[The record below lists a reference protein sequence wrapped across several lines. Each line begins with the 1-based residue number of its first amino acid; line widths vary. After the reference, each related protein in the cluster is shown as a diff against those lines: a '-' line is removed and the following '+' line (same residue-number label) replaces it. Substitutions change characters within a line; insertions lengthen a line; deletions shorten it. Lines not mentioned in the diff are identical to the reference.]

1 MKRYSQTISNYILT
15 MKRTLLCIIS
25 TFAATVAIA
34 QGSVSIDSCR
44 NMALHNNKAIKIAEE
59 NIRSAGY
66 LKDAATAA
74 YLPGIDFSG
83 GYMHN
88 QRQISL
94 LSEDAKLPTMSFD
107 PKTMSYNY
115 NLVSGA
121 DGKPVLNPATGQPIP
136 SEVAVI
142 PKEAMKFDTRNIFF
156 GAFTLT
162 QPVYLGGS
170 IRALNQI
177 AKHGESMAR
186 SLKQVAEQDV
196 LLNVDEAYWQVVSL
210 VEKRNLAQ
218 SFVNLVDSLR
228 SNVND
233 MMAEGVATKSDVLN
247 VEVKYNE
254 ACIMLTKVDNGLSLS
269 RMALAQICGLPV
281 DTQMTLAD
289 EASDNISTDMTIP
302 SDNIQDVYARRA
314 DLDVLRKGIDVLKS
328 KENLSLA
335 SMLPKVEA
343 FGAYSFSNPNL
354 NDGFRKKFGG
364 GFSVGAMLT
373 VPLWHWGGNYNK
385 YRASKSQTAA
395 QQLLLE
401 DMEEKVSLQVS
412 QARYSYN
419 EAFKTYNMTQN
430 NMKSAEENLRNA
442 QYAFKEGVLTTD
454 DVIAA
459 QTAWLQAKSEV
470 IDAQIG
476 IRLCHTYLSKVMGTL
491 H

>member
-1 MKRYSQTISNYILT
+1 MV
-15 MKRTLLCIIS
+15 
-25 TFAATVAIA
+25 AAVASFA
-34 QGSVSIDSCR
+34 QGGVSIDSCR
-44 NMALHNNKAIKIAEE
+44 NMALHNNKAIRIAEE
-59 NIRSAGY
+59 NIRGAGY
-66 LKDAATAA
+66 LKDAAKAA

-83 GYMHN
+83 GYAYN
-88 QRQISL
+88 QHQIAL
-94 LSEDAKLPTMSFD
+94 LGEDAKLPTMSFD

-115 NLVSGA
+115 NLVTGA
-121 DGKPVLNPATGQPIP
+121 DGKPVMNPATGQPIP

-142 PKEAMKFDTRNIFF
+142 PKEAMTYDTHNVFF
-156 GAFTLT
+156 GAFTLL
-162 QPVYLGGS
+162 QPIYLGGS

-196 LLNVDEAYWQVVSL
+196 LLSVDEAYWQVVSL

-233 MMAEGVATKSDVLN
+233 MLAEGVATKSDVLN

-254 ACIMLTKVDNGLSLS
+254 ACIMLTKVENGLSLS

-289 EASDNISTDMTIP
+289 EASEGISTDMQMP
-302 SDNIQDVYARRA
+302 SDNMQDVYARRA
-314 DLDVLRKGIDVLKS
+314 DLEVLRKGIDLLKS
-328 KENLSLA
+328 KEDLSLA
-335 SMLPKVEA
+335 AMLPKVEA
-343 FGAYSFSNPNL
+343 FGAYSFSNPNVI
-354 NDGFRKKFGG
+354 DGFKKKFGG

-395 QQLLLE
+395 QKLLLE

-430 NMKSAEENLRNA
+430 NMKSAEENLHNA

-459 QTAWLQAKSEV
+459 QTAWLKAKSEV

-476 IRLCHTYLSKVMGTL
+476 IRLCHTYLSKVTGTL
-491 H
+491 N